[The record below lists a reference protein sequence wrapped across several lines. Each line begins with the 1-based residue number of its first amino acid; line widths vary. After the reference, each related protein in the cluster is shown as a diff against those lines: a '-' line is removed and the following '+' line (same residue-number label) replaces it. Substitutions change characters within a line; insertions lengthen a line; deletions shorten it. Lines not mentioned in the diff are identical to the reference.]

1 MDSELTDQQTNI
13 NKAIALALA
22 DFYSTKTPPKKPHVV
37 PVNQKQPIT
46 TRIKNY
52 FFKRGGDVTTITAEI
67 KKSPLDEEHYMNVSV
82 DNPNNQTTDE
92 FINELING
100 NDKSLKIYESKYE
113 KSPMIPAP
121 PTPTPTPTTPAI
133 PAITSAL
140 ALASV

>member
-37 PVNQKQPIT
+37 PVNQKQPI
-46 TRIKNY
+46 
-52 FFKRGGDVTTITAEI
+52 RGGDVTTITAEI

-121 PTPTPTPTTPAI
+121 PTPTT

>member
-1 MDSELTDQQTNI
+1 MDSELTDQQTNINKAIALALADFYQQTNI

-22 DFYSTKTPPKKPHVV
+22 DFYSTKTPPKKP
-37 PVNQKQPIT
+37 
-46 TRIKNY
+46 
-52 FFKRGGDVTTITAEI
+52 DVTTIIAEI

-121 PTPTPTPTTPAI
+121 PTP
-133 PAITSAL
+133 AITSTL